1 MEPFK
6 VVLFGHRYIEDLYII
21 EKRLF
26 SILSEIV
33 KEKEFVEFYI
43 GRNGEFDEYAASVIK
58 RVQKRYG
65 KESSA
70 LILVLPYEVKDIV
83 YYEHYY
89 DEIIIPETLGK
100 VHPKRAIRVRNEWM
114 VDTADCLIFAVEHN
128 EGGAYRALK
137 YAEGVGKKIFHLIGE
152 RARAC
157 FTENE

>member
-1 MEPFK
+1 MEPYK

-58 RVQKRYG
+58 RVQKRCV
-65 KESSA
+65 KENTA

-89 DEIIIPETLGK
+89 DEIIIPETLGG

-114 VDTADCLIFAVEHN
+114 VEVADLLIVAIEHN

-137 YAEGVGKKIFHLIGE
+137 YAEGIGKNIFHLLGE
-152 RARAC
+152 RAKTC
-157 FTENE
+157 FAENE